1 MPTCWGRV
9 SFYLPPFLQI
19 SKGVDCFP
27 GVVTVQGLW
36 AQGAGAVFTRE
47 AGASLGAGLSHPP
60 CLLPSFAPFSNAACF
75 LSPSEERRGE
85 DDDAE
90 RGWTLSRNE
99 WPSPGLPW
107 VAEVCFCTAA
117 GVWWH
122 VVPHRLEMGPPCHL
136 RPPPNQSQMPPPD
149 SEPPGCPRHQIST
162 RLLFTGELQK
172 PPIWIEKN
180 CRVGFPTRPEEGF
193 PGRGRG
199 TPWGG
204 VLSPG
209 RLTRRG
215 RECAWPAVGSTASG
229 QLLKG
234 GGSQT
239 VGPGPAAST
248 FLGSL
253 SGMSVPR
260 ATSDLQTQTSGA
272 GPAFNKPAGD

>member
-90 RGWTLSRNE
+90 RGWTLSRNQ
-99 WPSPGLPW
+99 WPSPGLLW

-136 RPPPNQSQMPPPD
+136 RPPPKQSQMPPPD
-149 SEPPGCPRHQIST
+149 SEPPVPETPNLYPAPLHRGTTKASHLDR
-162 RLLFTGELQK
+162 
-172 PPIWIEKN
+172 EKL
-180 CRVGFPTRPEEGF
+180 
-193 PGRGRG
+193 PGRISHEARGRVSGQGQGNPLGRG
-199 TPWGG
+199 AEPRETHPKRQRVCLACRRKHGQWAAPEGRWLSHCGPWTSSIDIPWELVGNVSSSGHLRPADSDLWGG
-204 VLSPG
+204 ACV
-209 RLTRRG
+209 
-215 RECAWPAVGSTASG
+215 
-229 QLLKG
+229 
-234 GGSQT
+234 
-239 VGPGPAAST
+239 
-248 FLGSL
+248 
-253 SGMSVPR
+253 
-260 ATSDLQTQTSGA
+260 
-272 GPAFNKPAGD
+272 